1 MTEQPRPQDFESQ
14 WQDKLSRA
22 LDKKVGS
29 QERNTLLAGGEEL
42 SDQSTPRQRLA
53 WTCQVIER
61 LEDIADLAARQEI
74 LTDCHCQYPVEDLQ
88 DVKALYRETGEI
100 DSALAALQA
109 KFETFLREDL
119 GLEEKLVET
128 IRSRGWGLAGIR
140 KGQQVIAT
148 KIPKS
153 AYLRKYF
160 LASDPLEKRRL
171 YCHCPRVR
179 DEVGNAPTLPLE
191 YCHCGAGFYQGIW
204 EEILGQP
211 VQVDVLQSVMQGDEV
226 CQVAVHLP

>member
-1 MTEQPRPQDFESQ
+1 MTEQQRPQDFESQ
-14 WQDKLSRA
+14 WQGKLSRA
-22 LDKKVGS
+22 LEKKTG
-29 QERNTLLAGGEEL
+29 QPPADLLAGGEQL
-42 SDQSTPRQRLA
+42 SDQSTPRQRLV

-61 LEDIADLAARQEI
+61 LDKVADLAARQEI
-74 LTDCHCQYPVEDLQ
+74 LTDCHCQYPPEDLQ
-88 DVKALYRETGEI
+88 DVKAIYQETGKI
-100 DSALAALQA
+100 DDVLAALQT

-119 GLEEKLVET
+119 DLKEELVET

-153 AYLRKYF
+153 GYLREYF
-160 LASDPLEKRRL
+160 QASDPLEKRRL

-179 DEVGNAPTLPLE
+179 DEVGNNPTLPLE
-191 YCHCGAGFYQGIW
+191 YCYCGAGFYQGIW
-204 EEILGQP
+204 EEILGRS
-211 VQVDVLQSVMQGDEV
+211 VRVEVLQSVMAGDEV